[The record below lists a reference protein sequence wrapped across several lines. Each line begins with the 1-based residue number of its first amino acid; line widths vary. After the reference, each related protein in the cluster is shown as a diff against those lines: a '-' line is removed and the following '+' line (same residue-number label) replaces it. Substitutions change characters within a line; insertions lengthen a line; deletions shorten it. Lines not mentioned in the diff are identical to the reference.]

1 MARYVG
7 PKCKLCRREGVKLF
21 LKGARC
27 DSPKCALFRKQQ
39 VPGQHG
45 NDRRRRR
52 PSEYAI
58 QLREKQKVKRTYG
71 VREAQFKNYFAAA
84 SQGRENVGNVLLQT
98 LERRLDNV
106 VYRAGLAYSRAHARQ
121 LVGHGKITVSGK
133 VVDRPSFLVGISDT
147 IGFASK
153 GEEEQWEVVRLDAVP
168 QWLMRDEKKKE
179 ISLTR
184 LPEREDIGLDINEH
198 LIVEF
203 YSR

>member
-1 MARYVG
+1 MARYLG
-7 PKCKLCRREGVKLF
+7 SKCKLCRREGVKLF

-45 NDRRRRR
+45 TNRRRRR
-52 PSEYAI
+52 PSEYSL

-84 SQGRENVGNVLLQT
+84 SKSREDVGDVLLQT

-106 VYRAGLAYSRAHARQ
+106 VYRAGLAHSRSHARQ
-121 LVGHGKITVSGK
+121 MVGHRKVTVGGKI
-133 VVDRPSFLVGISDT
+133 VDRASFLVGVDDT
-147 IGFASK
+147 IGLTSG
-153 GEEEQWEVVRLDAVP
+153 GEEEQWEILRMDAVP
-168 QWLMRDEKKKE
+168 PWLVRDEKKKE
-179 ISLTR
+179 ISLDR
-184 LPEREDIGLDINEH
+184 LPERDDLGLDINEH